1 MGRIILTICAILG
14 AFLFSMLV
22 TALSNNLELTNPEG
36 KSVTVLTK
44 IRAKDKLKNVNFYIL
59 KIIIKFI
66 YYKI

>member
-1 MGRIILTICAILG
+1 MTICAILG

-59 KIIIKFI
+59 KI
-66 YYKI
+66 